1 MPGKVYAR
9 IFDATVPTAYVH
21 APEQPTMVGQLPA
34 LYKSLR
40 ASFRALNKILVIVIV
55 SRQII
60 KLAVK
65 TVALVGALMGY
76 VSSGWGATNSYW
88 PPTADSHL

>member
-1 MPGKVYAR
+1 
-9 IFDATVPTAYVH
+9 
-21 APEQPTMVGQLPA
+21 MVGQLPA

-65 TVALVGALMGY
+65 TVA
-76 VSSGWGATNSYW
+76 
-88 PPTADSHL
+88 